1 MKSDEMDAKMR
12 LGECFHELRALQGA
26 YIVIRVDGRSF
37 SRLTERTC
45 VKPFDTEFHR
55 KMTDAAKAV
64 LTSLHGAYAHTQSD
78 EISILLPHATNLF
91 DREVEKLVSVAASS
105 ATASL
110 SLSLGAPVEFDARL
124 WLGARRG
131 DVVDYFRWRQADA
144 TRSALNNW
152 CYWTLRKE
160 GKSVKE
166 ATRAMLG
173 LSVAGK
179 NELLFSRGINF
190 NDVPAWQRRG
200 SGVYWETIAKEGKN
214 PRTGESV
221 PATRRRLR
229 VDDDLPMK
237 EAYGKFVREFL
248 KEQADA

>member
-1 MKSDEMDAKMR
+1 MGSPAVILFVGLPASGKTT
-12 LGECFHELRALQGA
+12 FFRAH
-26 YIVIRVDGRSF
+26 F
-37 SRLTERTC
+37 S
-45 VKPFDTEFHR
+45 
-55 KMTDAAKAV
+55 
-64 LTSLHGAYAHTQSD
+64 
-78 EISILLPHATNLF
+78 ATH
-91 DREVEKLVSVAASS
+91 VHVSS
-105 ATASL
+105 AAASL
-110 SLSLGAPVEFDARL
+110 SLSLSAPVEFDARL

-131 DVVDYFRWRQADA
+131 DVVDCFRWRQTDA

-166 ATRAMLG
+166 ATHAMLG

-200 SGVYWETIAKEGKN
+200 SGVYWETIAKVGKN

-221 PATRRRLR
+221 PTTRRRLH

-237 EAYGKFVREFL
+237 EAYGKFVRQFL
-248 KEQADA
+248 KEQAEA